1 MGIVQIGASSGAG
14 LDVQTNTRAG
24 KQTLWPVDVGAL
36 GSFSKA
42 MVSGT
47 MAAGLAAGATIFSW
61 RNSSANIM
69 PLRRVLIGV
78 AGGTTAFAAGT
89 GHFDMFFARA
99 FTASASGGTAGTLT
113 GNNGKLRTAFA
124 TTTLG
129 EMRISTTAALTNG
142 TRTLDTDPMA
152 SLPIATGTTADLQ
165 IIAPN
170 TVFWQAQAQ
179 DMPALFSQNEG
190 FEIQATVPATGT
202 WIFAVQPVWDE
213 LGAF

>member
-1 MGIVQIGASSGAG
+1 MGIVQIGASSGTG

-69 PLRRVLIGV
+69 PLRRILFGAMDNVAFTAGIGN
-78 AGGTTAFAAGT
+78 FSL
-89 GHFDMFFARA
+89 FFARA

-129 EMRISTTAALTNG
+129 DMRISTTAALTNG
-142 TRTLDTDPMA
+142 TRTLDTDPVA
-152 SLPIATGTTADLQ
+152 VLPITVGATANVVLVP
-165 IIAPN
+165 AN
-170 TVFWQAQAQ
+170 TVLWQAQAQ
-179 DMPALFSQNEG
+179 DMPALFAQNEG
-190 FEIQATVPATGT
+190 FEIQASLPATGT
-202 WIFAVQPVWDE
+202 WNFSVQPVWDE
-213 LGAF
+213 LAAF